1 MAIKKN
7 IGKLNIKSSYA
18 YLIEK
23 KCEGDEFTE
32 EEVRN
37 IVDSILDD
45 EMPDYQLAALI
56 MAIFFKDMSAQETS
70 YFADEMIG
78 TGETLDLS
86 NNSKPKVAKYSTGGV
101 GDKTTMI
108 LSAIGAAAVARL
120 LLMVLPAPPA
130 GCPAAVTLACHMGL
144 DLVFFAAFLRATGG
158 VDGELSGWIRR
169 SIRVHSK

>member
-45 EMPDYQLAALI
+45 EMPDYQMAALI
-56 MAIFFKDMSAQETS
+56 MAIFFKDMA
-70 YFADEMIG
+70 M
-78 TGETLDLS
+78 
-86 NNSKPKVAKYSTGGV
+86 
-101 GDKTTMI
+101 KT
-108 LSAIGAAAVARL
+108 
-120 LLMVLPAPPA
+120 LMVMFYVQVYL
-130 GCPAAVTLACHMGL
+130 
-144 DLVFFAAFLRATGG
+144 
-158 VDGELSGWIRR
+158 
-169 SIRVHSK
+169 